1 MNLQT
6 RNDMSPLGSDEPGRF
21 RPPSDW
27 FVASARGGVYT
38 ARVGATAE
46 RTVDLM
52 HALSVHLDPA
62 VDVVM
67 TDWRG
72 GTEWT
77 GIDVALPDL
86 REALGRLRFP
96 LATYGGVE
104 LTVVGPDDQLSLTP
118 ELLLVIYARSDRW
131 FFLLD
136 GIGLAERVAPPAAV
150 WVPTRSRLTPAPE
163 LAAALAAAAARLG
176 LAAGMASLER

>member
-6 RNDMSPLGSDEPGRF
+6 RSEMSPLGSDEPGRF
-21 RPPSDW
+21 RPLSDW
-27 FVASARGGVYT
+27 FIASVREGVYI
-38 ARVGATAE
+38 ARIGTTAE
-46 RTVDLM
+46 RAVDLM

-67 TDWRG
+67 TDWRS
-72 GTEWT
+72 GTEWV
-77 GIDVALPDL
+77 GVDVALPDF
-86 REALGRLRFP
+86 RESLGRLRFP

-131 FFLLD
+131 YFLLD
-136 GIGLAERVAPPAAV
+136 GLGLSERAAPPAPV
-150 WVPTRSRLTPAPE
+150 WVPTLSKLAHSPE
-163 LAAALAAAAARLG
+163 LATALAAAAARLG
-176 LAAGMASLER
+176 LTAGPASTER

>member
-1 MNLQT
+1 MNLQM
-6 RNDMSPLGSDEPGRF
+6 RSEMSPLGSDEPGRF
-21 RPPSDW
+21 RALLDW
-27 FVASARGGVYT
+27 FIASVRDGVYI
-38 ARVGATAE
+38 ARIGTTAE
-46 RTVDLM
+46 RAVDLM

-67 TDWRG
+67 TDWRT
-72 GTEWT
+72 GTEWV
-77 GIDVALPDL
+77 GVDVALPDL

-131 FFLLD
+131 YFLLD
-136 GIGLAERVAPPAAV
+136 GLGLSERAAPPAPV
-150 WVPTRSRLTPAPE
+150 WVPTLSKLAHSPE
-163 LAAALAAAAARLG
+163 LATALAAAAARLG
-176 LAAGMASLER
+176 LTAGPASTER